1 MYPIRTT
8 FAPLFDGDRDRDRNG
23 MGTGTTVVV
32 STLAATFATTDAC
45 SDARSDAYVI
55 IDSETASIYLL
66 GGGAAEWTGS
76 RTDFLIGS
84 TTGL

>member
-1 MYPIRTT
+1 MGEARSKCPMVGASMYPIRTT

-66 GGGAAEWTGS
+66 GGGGAAE
-76 RTDFLIGS
+76 
-84 TTGL
+84 

>member
-1 MYPIRTT
+1 MVGASMYPIRTT

-55 IDSETASIYLL
+55 IDSETTTAYPP
-66 GGGAAEWTGS
+66 AE
-76 RTDFLIGS
+76 
-84 TTGL
+84 